1 MGGLL
6 FTATAAAD
14 RGISSQGA
22 KGTRKEKALLKQKVR
37 GSLHAFH
44 LISMRTATDADAAD
58 ALAREGADEDD
69 NDKKTSSNQHLQ
81 LPGPICIQ
89 LLQVGNLL
97 RCPHRAKSFP

>member
-6 FTATAAAD
+6 FTAAAAD

-44 LISMRTATDADAAD
+44 LISMRTATDADAA
-58 ALAREGADEDD
+58 ALASERQMRMTMTR
-69 NDKKTSSNQHLQ
+69 KPHLIIIYSYQ
-81 LPGPICIQ
+81 GPSAYNFFRWGI
-89 LLQVGNLL
+89 
-97 RCPHRAKSFP
+97 S